1 MHQLFIS
8 LNPGKQ
14 TAYALNLAKSPAQPN
29 AANLAQLRSPL
40 DMLRAAL

>member
-8 LNPGKQ
+8 RNAGKQ
-14 TAYALNLAKSPAQPN
+14 TAYALNLAESPAQPN
-29 AANLAQLRSPL
+29 AASLANLRSPL

>member
-8 LNPGKQ
+8 RNAGKQ
-14 TAYALNLAKSPAQPN
+14 TAYALNLAESLMQPN
-29 AANLAQLRSPL
+29 AKNLAQLRSPL